1 MPIQFHKPNHGRI
14 NANYVEHGKQANGT
28 ILHRKQKVSVLDV
41 LQISPSYFYIVN
53 ILWALNTSK
62 KLENYLN
69 DTKAYFSRQFAQNYL
84 TTYRQKAFAR
94 FKGSQMLSKQ
104 FNIGYNFHYG
114 WLQAPK
120 ICEYWCNNQF
130 ELINKRKIYAINHM
144 HGRFNVNQYMHH
156 GRSRDTCHMPILSNN
171 ALIIGW
177 SFVEFRIR

>member
-94 FKGSQMLSKQ
+94 FKGSHYVYSRCWVNSSTLDIISIMDGYKHRK
-104 FNIGYNFHYG
+104 FANID
-114 WLQAPK
+114 AT
-120 ICEYWCNNQF
+120 
-130 ELINKRKIYAINHM
+130 INLN
-144 HGRFNVNQYMHH
+144 
-156 GRSRDTCHMPILSNN
+156 
-171 ALIIGW
+171 
-177 SFVEFRIR
+177 